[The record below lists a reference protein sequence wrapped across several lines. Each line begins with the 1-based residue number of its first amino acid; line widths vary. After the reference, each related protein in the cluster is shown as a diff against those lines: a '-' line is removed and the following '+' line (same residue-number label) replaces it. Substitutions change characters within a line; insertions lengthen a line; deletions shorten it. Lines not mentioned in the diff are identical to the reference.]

1 MATYKYVDVIIQKPI
16 RTTSV
21 PILST
26 TFNLRLKL
34 EDILICILEKA
45 TVLEILSDGRKLR
58 LDLDNYKLNNG
69 IGGGEEQ
76 PVTPPTS
83 NGKPETFPFVSN
95 VLEKDVYSPYLVTGE
110 AIKNYIDKYGNGEGS
125 IDLKNI
131 DGLGFTGSNG
141 AVIRVK
147 RGSKEDLPTLAAG
160 EFGLALDERKL
171 YIGGLNGNISI
182 PSSTDLNGKVDK
194 VEGKGLSSNDYTDE
208 DKEAVSR
215 MVEILE
221 GTDGKGLSSN
231 DYTDEDK
238 EAVSR
243 MVEILE
249 GTDGKGL
256 SSNDYTNEDKEIVSL
271 LSEMLEAGKELSSN
285 DYTNEDKEAVSTI
298 QDKADKVTVTNM
310 QTQITSLINQVN
322 IIKNLLGIGGIQTLQ
337 ITNFSANITSA
348 ELGSVINSINFAWA
362 YNGEPTSQ
370 KFEGETIDVNL
381 RNYTYTGAVSANKT
395 FTLTATDSDG
405 SVKTATISIKFSNG
419 VYYGVSSS
427 TNYNSALIS
436 SLTKVLS
443 DTKER
448 NITVDAKNE
457 DEYIYY
463 CIPSRLGVPTFNVGG
478 FDGGFEKMATIPFTN
493 SNGYTEDYD
502 IYRSD
507 NPGLGA
513 TTVRIS

>member
-69 IGGGEEQ
+69 IGGGEQ

-160 EFGLALDERKL
+160 EFGLTLDERKL

-194 VEGKGLSSNDYTDE
+194 VE
-208 DKEAVSR
+208 
-215 MVEILE
+215 
-221 GTDGKGLSSN
+221 GKGLSSN

-322 IIKNLLGIGGIQTLQ
+322 IIKNLLGIGGVQTLQ

-348 ELGSVINSINFAWA
+348 ELGSVINSINFAWD

-405 SVKTATISIKFSNG
+405 SVKTATVSIKFYNG

-448 NITVDAKNE
+448 NITVDAKKE

>member
-16 RTTSV
+16 RTTSI

-45 TVLEILSDGRKLR
+45 TVLEILSNGRKLR

-95 VLEKDVYSPYLVTGE
+95 VLEKDVYAPYLVTGE
-110 AIKNYIDKYGNGEGS
+110 AIKNYIDKYGSGEGS

-160 EFGLALDERKL
+160 EFGLTLDERKL

-231 DYTDEDK
+231 DYT
-238 EAVSR
+238 
-243 MVEILE
+243 
-249 GTDGKGL
+249 
-256 SSNDYTNEDKEIVSL
+256 NEDKEIVSL
-271 LSEMLEAGKELSSN
+271 LNEMLEAGKELSSN

-322 IIKNLLGIGGIQTLQ
+322 TIKNILGIGGVQTLQ

-405 SVKTATISIKFSNG
+405 SVKTATASIKFYNG

-448 NITVDAKNE
+448 NITVDAKKE

>member
-58 LDLDNYKLNNG
+58 LDLDNYKLNNS

-160 EFGLALDERKL
+160 EFGLVLDERKL

-194 VEGKGLSSNDYTDE
+194 VEGKGLSSNDYT
-208 DKEAVSR
+208 
-215 MVEILE
+215 
-221 GTDGKGLSSN
+221 N
-231 DYTDEDK
+231 EDK

-322 IIKNLLGIGGIQTLQ
+322 IIKNLLGIGGVQTLQ

-348 ELGSVINSINFAWA
+348 ELGSVINSINFAWD

-405 SVKTATISIKFSNG
+405 SVKTATVSIKFYNG

>member
-58 LDLDNYKLNNG
+58 LDLDNYKLNNS

-160 EFGLALDERKL
+160 EFGLVLDERKL

-231 DYTDEDK
+231 DYT
-238 EAVSR
+238 
-243 MVEILE
+243 
-249 GTDGKGL
+249 
-256 SSNDYTNEDKEIVSL
+256 NEDKEIVSL
-271 LSEMLEAGKELSSN
+271 LSEMLEAGKELTSN

-322 IIKNLLGIGGIQTLQ
+322 IIKNLLGIGGVQTLQ

-348 ELGSVINSINFAWA
+348 ELGSVINSINFAWD

-405 SVKTATISIKFSNG
+405 SVKTATVSIKFYNG

>member
-69 IGGGEEQ
+69 IGGGGEQ

-131 DGLGFTGSNG
+131 DGLGFTGSDG

-160 EFGLALDERKL
+160 EFGLTLDEKKL

-231 DYTDEDK
+231 DYT
-238 EAVSR
+238 
-243 MVEILE
+243 
-249 GTDGKGL
+249 
-256 SSNDYTNEDKEIVSL
+256 NEDKEIVSL
-271 LSEMLEAGKELSSN
+271 LSEMLEVGKELSSN

-337 ITNFSANITSA
+337 ITNFSANVTNA

-381 RNYTYTGAVSANKT
+381 RNYTYTEAVSANKT

-405 SVKTATISIKFSNG
+405 SVKTATVSIKFYNG

-457 DEYIYY
+457 DEYVYY
-463 CIPSRLGVPTFNVGG
+463 CIPSRLGVPNFNVGG

-493 SNGYTEDYD
+493 SSGYTENYD

-513 TTVRIS
+513 LTVRIS

>member
-16 RTTSV
+16 RTTSI

-69 IGGGEEQ
+69 IGGGEEH

-83 NGKPETFPFVSN
+83 NRKPETFPFVSN

-110 AIKNYIDKYGNGEGS
+110 AIKNYIDKYGGGEGS

-160 EFGLALDERKL
+160 EFGLTLDERKL

-194 VEGKGLSSNDYTDE
+194 VE
-208 DKEAVSR
+208 
-215 MVEILE
+215 
-221 GTDGKGLSSN
+221 GKGLSSN

-322 IIKNLLGIGGIQTLQ
+322 IIKNLLGIGGVQTLQ

-348 ELGSVINSINFAWA
+348 ELGSVINSINFAWD

-405 SVKTATISIKFSNG
+405 SVKTATVSIKFYNG

>member
-58 LDLDNYKLNNG
+58 LDLDNYKLNNS

-160 EFGLALDERKL
+160 EFGLVLDERKL

-194 VEGKGLSSNDYTDE
+194 VE
-208 DKEAVSR
+208 
-215 MVEILE
+215 
-221 GTDGKGLSSN
+221 GKGLSSN

-322 IIKNLLGIGGIQTLQ
+322 IIKNLLGIGGVQTLQ

-348 ELGSVINSINFAWA
+348 ELGSVINSINFAWD

-405 SVKTATISIKFSNG
+405 SVKTATVSIKFYNG

>member
-58 LDLDNYKLNNG
+58 LDLGNYKLNNS

-110 AIKNYIDKYGNGEGS
+110 AIKNYIDKYGGGEGS

-160 EFGLALDERKL
+160 EFGLTLDERKL

-194 VEGKGLSSNDYTDE
+194 VEGKGLSSNDYTNE
-208 DKEAVSR
+208 DKE
-215 MVEILE
+215 I
-221 GTDGKGLSSN
+221 
-231 DYTDEDK
+231 
-238 EAVSR
+238 VSR

-348 ELGSVINSINFAWA
+348 ELGSVINSINFAWD

-405 SVKTATISIKFSNG
+405 SVKTATVSIKFYNG

>member
-16 RTTSV
+16 RTTSI

-34 EDILICILEKA
+34 QDILICILEKA

-110 AIKNYIDKYGNGEGS
+110 AIKNYIDKYGSGEGS

-231 DYTDEDK
+231 DYT
-238 EAVSR
+238 
-243 MVEILE
+243 
-249 GTDGKGL
+249 
-256 SSNDYTNEDKEIVSL
+256 NEDKEIVSL

-322 IIKNLLGIGGIQTLQ
+322 IIKNLLGIGGVQTLQ

-348 ELGSVINSINFAWA
+348 ELGSVINSINFAWD

-405 SVKTATISIKFSNG
+405 SVKTATVSIKFYNG

>member
-58 LDLDNYKLNNG
+58 LDLDNYKLNNS

-160 EFGLALDERKL
+160 EFGLVLDERKL

-194 VEGKGLSSNDYTDE
+194 VEGKGLSSNDYT
-208 DKEAVSR
+208 
-215 MVEILE
+215 
-221 GTDGKGLSSN
+221 N
-231 DYTDEDK
+231 EDK

-271 LSEMLEAGKELSSN
+271 LSEMLEAGKELTSN

-322 IIKNLLGIGGIQTLQ
+322 IIKNLLGIGGVQTLQ

-348 ELGSVINSINFAWA
+348 ELGSVINSINFAWD

-405 SVKTATISIKFSNG
+405 SVKTATVSIKFYNG